1 MRRLYKQINNNK
13 LMKINLKTY
22 VIVLLGALVLNSCS
36 TDKTMVSKS
45 SKLDKYEYASI
56 VQSRNSIGTVTSI
69 EIEPGIYDAV
79 ESTRLQM
86 VGERRIKDLTEE
98 QKQKLVMVK
107 YAATST
113 PEQSVISVSFEDY
126 MTGKVVA
133 SCRSSNRFAL
143 TRQRDVDRAIVKL
156 RNRIISVWGRP
167 AKQQ

>member
-1 MRRLYKQINNNK
+1 
-13 LMKINLKTY
+13 MKDNIIKY
-22 VIVLLGALVLNSCS
+22 VIILLCALALSSCS
-36 TDKTMVSKS
+36 TDKTIVSNG

-56 VQSRNSIGTVTSI
+56 VQTRNSIGTVTNI

-79 ESTRLQM
+79 EATRLQM

-98 QKQKLVMVK
+98 QKAKLVLVK

-113 PEQSVISVSFEDY
+113 AEESVISVSFEDY
-126 MTGKVVA
+126 MTGKVVT

-143 TRQRDVDRAIVKL
+143 TRQRDVDKAIVKL
-156 RNRIISVWGRP
+156 RSRIISVWGRP